1 MDTDLSDLVF
11 SDCLVYHPLLTNF
24 FVNEEGGCD
33 IKKACPIYHDD
44 PQIMNRLKPCPV
56 AWSDANGR
64 TVSPW
69 FGAGT
74 GRSQDPAPG
83 CFTLPLDWRAT
94 RFVVDQDTK
103 AAPDLATLEGLRL
116 YMAENPAYDRP
127 WIMHECSLNGFL
139 SYSMYNQFEKGWD
152 DLITCCSEIAL
163 DPQGYPLVSSCLVPK
178 LPCRGFTQA
187 GEVHYYSFVA
197 YALDLRPSPFNF
209 RQSKNFNDW
218 WQMLIEE
225 TFTWMPPY
233 DPDGPKT
240 YTVTVSGKFLLATL
254 RRFLRHCPNVR
265 DVLILIL
272 EQIPH
277 GHIPLIETRLVNV
290 GLDQK
295 NHPLGITQTSRQ
307 QPKGKGFVFK
317 PFQMS
322 SLETPNPEQVVVNF
336 TNFDF
341 IQSLDQEDPK
351 QLKIQ
356 ELLPFEGKAHFHNSY
371 RLNSPGLEDIP
382 VISEENSQ

>member
-11 SDCLVYHPLLTNF
+11 SDFLVYHPLLTNF

-33 IKKACPIYHDD
+33 IKEACPIFHDD

-56 AWSDANGR
+56 AWSDATGR
-64 TVSPW
+64 TVSAW
-69 FGAGT
+69 FKPCDRGT
-74 GRSQDPAPG
+74 THHAPG

-103 AAPDLATLEGLRL
+103 AAPDPATLEGLRL

-127 WIMHECSLNGFL
+127 WIMHECTLDGFL
-139 SYSMYNQFEKGWD
+139 SYSMYNQFEQGWD
-152 DLITCCSEIAL
+152 DLVRSPSEIAR
-163 DPQGYPLVSSCLVPK
+163 DPQGYPLVSSCLVPQQ
-178 LPCRGFTQA
+178 PCRGFTQA

-209 RQSKNFNDW
+209 RLSKNFNDC
-218 WQMLIEE
+218 WQMLLKE

-240 YTVTVSGKFLLATL
+240 YTITVSGKFLLATL
-254 RRFLRHCPNVR
+254 LRFLRHCPNVR

-272 EQIPH
+272 EKIPH

-295 NHPLGITQTSRQ
+295 YHPVTQTSRQ
-307 QPKGKGFVFK
+307 KGKGFAFK
-317 PFQMS
+317 PFQLS
-322 SLETPNPEQVVVNF
+322 SLENPNPEQWVVNF

-356 ELLPFEGKAHFHNSY
+356 ELLPFTGKAHFHNSY
-371 RLNSPGLEDIP
+371 RRNSPGLQDIP